1 MTNLKTL
8 CLSGMLALSAAG
20 FAQEDNKLIVNGSI
34 QSDNLIPQ
42 NDSETGA
49 KKGEHWGNTNTFAD
63 LRVQYKWLEAGARFE
78 FLRFPLPGFNDGI
91 ESGYDGWG
99 VPNFY
104 IKGKTKWADLTLG
117 TFYEQFGSGF
127 ILRTYE
133 ERNLGIDNSIM
144 GAHIAVRPFDGLTV
158 KALSGKQ
165 RKYWAH
171 NDSWVSGADMELSLD
186 RWFKGLENSNTYLT
200 VGASWVN
207 KHEKEAGDPIIVS
220 RDKKTYKLNL
230 PENVNAFDVRTRLQ
244 KGGFNFLA
252 EYAWKT
258 EDPSVDNNFIY
269 RKGNVAMVS
278 TSYSQKGMSILL
290 QAKRSEDMSFRSDR
304 NVNGRSSFIN
314 HLPAFTMDNTYALAA
329 MYPYG
334 TQLAEGEWAYQGSF
348 GYNFK
353 RKTFLG
359 GKYGTKIN
367 VNFSHVRAIDKS
379 PIEGNV
385 AGTKGYGSAFW
396 KWGDEGMYYQD
407 FNVKID
413 KKFSKAFKLSFTYMN
428 QFANE
433 KVVHSENGDIRANI
447 FIADGTYKFNKKFT
461 LRAEAQYLNTDND
474 LGDWWFALAELSFM
488 PHFMF
493 TISDMYNSGVT
504 KTHYYSGLVTY
515 NAGAHRIMAG
525 YSRTRAGINCSGGV
539 CRYVPAYKG
548 FTLSYNFNF

>member
-1 MTNLKTL
+1 
-8 CLSGMLALSAAG
+8 MLAIAAAG
-20 FAQEDNKLIVNGSI
+20 YAQEDNKITVNGSV
-34 QSDNLIPQ
+34 QSDVLIPES
-42 NDSETGA
+42 DKETDA
-49 KKGEHWGNTNTFAD
+49 KKGPHWANTNTFAD
-63 LRVQYKWLEAGARFE
+63 IHAQNKWFEAGARFE
-78 FLRFPLPGFNDGI
+78 FLRFPMPGFNDDP
-91 ESGYDGWG
+91 ETGYDGWG

-104 IKGKTKWADLTLG
+104 LKGKLDWGELTVG

-144 GAHIAVRPFDGLTV
+144 GAHLVLRPLDGVTV

-171 NDSWVSGADMELSLD
+171 NDAWVSGGDVELSLD
-186 RWFKGLENSNTYLT
+186 RWFKGLEKSNTYLT
-200 VGASWVN
+200 LGASWVN
-207 KHEKEAGDPIIVS
+207 KHEKDDGDPILVTK
-220 RDKKTYKLNL
+220 DKTNYKLKL

-244 KGGFNFLA
+244 KGGFNLLA

-258 EDPSVDNNFIY
+258 EDPSFDNNYIY
-269 RKGNVAMVS
+269 RKGNVAMLS

-290 QAKRSEDMSFRSDR
+290 QAKRSEDMSFRSSR
-304 NVNGRSSFIN
+304 NQKGRSSFIN

-329 MYPYG
+329 LYPYG
-334 TQLAEGEWAYQGSF
+334 TQLAEGEWAYQASF

-367 VNFSHVRAIDKS
+367 VNFSHVRAIDKNYG
-379 PIEGNV
+379 EGNV
-385 AGTKGYGSAFW
+385 GKGTKGYGSAFW

-413 KKFSKAFKLSFTYMN
+413 KKFSKLFKLSFTYMN

-433 KVVHSENGDIRANI
+433 KVVHSENGNIRANI
-447 FIADGTYKFNKKFT
+447 FIADGTFKLNKKLT
-461 LRAEAQYLNTDND
+461 LRTEAQYLNTDDD
-474 LGDWWFALAELSFM
+474 LGDWVFGLVELSFL

-493 TISDMYNSGVT
+493 TVSDMYNSGVT
-504 KTHYYSGLVTY
+504 NTHYYNGFVTY
-515 NAGAHRIMAG
+515 NAGAHRIQLG

-548 FTLSYNFNF
+548 FTMSYNFNF

>member
-1 MTNLKTL
+1 ML
-8 CLSGMLALSAAG
+8 CISGMLAIAAAG
-20 FAQEDNKLIVNGSI
+20 YAQEDNKITVNGSV
-34 QSDNLIPQ
+34 QSDVLIPES
-42 NDSETGA
+42 DKETDA
-49 KKGEHWGNTNTFAD
+49 KKGPHWANTNTFAD
-63 LRVQYKWLEAGARFE
+63 IHAQNKWFEAGARFE
-78 FLRFPLPGFNDGI
+78 FLRFPMPGFNDDP
-91 ESGYDGWG
+91 ETGYDGWG

-104 IKGKTKWADLTLG
+104 LKGKLDWGELTVG

-144 GAHIAVRPFDGLTV
+144 GAHLVLRPLDGVTV

-171 NDSWVSGADMELSLD
+171 NDAWVSGSDVELSLD
-186 RWFKGLENSNTYLT
+186 RWFKGLEKSNTYLT
-200 VGASWVN
+200 LGASWVN
-207 KHEKEAGDPIIVS
+207 KHEKDDGDPILVTK
-220 RDKKTYKLNL
+220 DKTNYKLKL

-244 KGGFNFLA
+244 KGGFNLLA

-258 EDPSVDNNFIY
+258 EDPSFDNNYIY
-269 RKGNVAMVS
+269 RKGNVAMLS

-290 QAKRSEDMSFRSDR
+290 QAKRSEDMSFRSSR
-304 NVNGRSSFIN
+304 NQKGRSSFIN

-329 MYPYG
+329 LYPYG
-334 TQLAEGEWAYQGSF
+334 TQLAEGEWAYQASF

-367 VNFSHVRAIDKS
+367 VNFSHVRAIDKNYG
-379 PIEGNV
+379 EGNV
-385 AGTKGYGSAFW
+385 GKGTKGYGSAFW

-413 KKFSKAFKLSFTYMN
+413 KKFSKLFKLSFTYMN

-433 KVVHSENGDIRANI
+433 KVVHSENGNIRANI
-447 FIADGTYKFNKKFT
+447 FIADGTFKLNKKLT
-461 LRAEAQYLNTDND
+461 LRTEAQYLNTDDD
-474 LGDWWFALAELSFM
+474 LGDWVFGLVELSFL

-493 TISDMYNSGVT
+493 TVSDMYNSGVT
-504 KTHYYSGLVTY
+504 NTHYYNGFVTY
-515 NAGAHRIMAG
+515 NAGAHRIQLG

-548 FTLSYNFNF
+548 FTMSYNFNF